1 MTENLKKKALQHK
14 VTPAKSE
21 NLKKKKDMQSL
32 MTSLIKANKN
42 DYAFDAY

>member
-21 NLKKKKDMQSL
+21 NLKKKKEKDTKFVTFGRFQL
-32 MTSLIKANKN
+32 TKC
-42 DYAFDAY
+42 